1 MSFTINQFLKQFARQ
16 LINSE
21 WTTRYVNY
29 VSRHKE
35 HTLYTSVDFIDDEDV
50 SSLSATLAN
59 LVQDY
64 QTETDMEGPL
74 DCCLG
79 KKRIRKELCNYFSKH
94 TGVVI
99 LFQIGEFRYTTE
111 LTTEPFSK
119 FCMKMVMEDEHF
131 GVVVPDPPISH
142 TTAQN
147 VTEEKD
153 MSTKTKVSSETT
165 KTSKMLEPLDS
176 TSKTNDNKRKLVDR
190 NTDSDSDS
198 DCIGDVSSDTDEEK
212 KQQKKKVKPSTSYI
226 NQDGPTVRD
235 ELTRHGQSV
244 SDVAHNFNYFKEV
257 SMKAARYA
265 DYMETQ
271 FLNFMD
277 MNYKEAMTGRHF
289 STKVPFN
296 FEKLNKSIKGIKGRH
311 SKTSS
316 SSAQKNP
323 KKPKPKSKSDEWLDK
338 ITLPITHFCLLTSK
352 KYCFYSFGSRN
363 YHFQKWHN
371 EGYHPKQISAKP
383 VYLMPSELKLKSTC
397 QQKWYTMTKGFNV

>member
-1 MSFTINQFLKQFARQ
+1 
-16 LINSE
+16 
-21 WTTRYVNY
+21 
-29 VSRHKE
+29 
-35 HTLYTSVDFIDDEDV
+35 
-50 SSLSATLAN
+50 
-59 LVQDY
+59 
-64 QTETDMEGPL
+64 
-74 DCCLG
+74 
-79 KKRIRKELCNYFSKH
+79 
-94 TGVVI
+94 
-99 LFQIGEFRYTTE
+99 
-111 LTTEPFSK
+111 
-119 FCMKMVMEDEHF
+119 MEDENF

-142 TTAQN
+142 TTTQN

-165 KTSKMLEPLDS
+165 ETSKMLEPLDSSDPPVGTSKVSSETTKTSKMLEPLDS
-176 TSKTNDNKRKLVDR
+176 SDPPVGTSKVSSETTKTSKMLEPLDSSDPPVGTSKVSSETTKTSKMLEPLDSSHPPVGTSKTNDNKRKLVDT

-198 DCIGDVSSDTDEEK
+198 DCIGDVSSDTDDEK

-277 MNYKEAMTGRHF
+277 MNYKEAMAGRHF

-311 SKTSS
+311 SKISS

-323 KKPKPKSKSDEWLDK
+323 KKPKPKSDE
-338 ITLPITHFCLLTSK
+338 
-352 KYCFYSFGSRN
+352 
-363 YHFQKWHN
+363 
-371 EGYHPKQISAKP
+371 
-383 VYLMPSELKLKSTC
+383 
-397 QQKWYTMTKGFNV
+397 

>member
-99 LFQIGEFRYTTE
+99 CFQIGEFRYTTE

-119 FCMKMVMEDEHF
+119 FCMKMVMEDENF

-142 TTAQN
+142 ITAQN

-153 MSTKTKVSSETT
+153 MRTKTKVSSETT
-165 KTSKMLEPLDS
+165 KTSKMLEPLDSSDPPDGTSKVSSETTKPSKMLEPLDS

-244 SDVAHNFNYFKEV
+244 SDVAHKFNYFKEV

-316 SSAQKNP
+316 SSAQKKP
-323 KKPKPKSKSDEWLDK
+323 KKPKPK
-338 ITLPITHFCLLTSK
+338 
-352 KYCFYSFGSRN
+352 
-363 YHFQKWHN
+363 
-371 EGYHPKQISAKP
+371 
-383 VYLMPSELKLKSTC
+383 
-397 QQKWYTMTKGFNV
+397 